1 MYVVLL
7 PWGVPY
13 GGTHEHIEACK
24 HLLSL
29 GDTVLLPT
37 TAATLDFFKPSW
49 ISVSVKTG
57 CNRACLATWGR
68 EIA

>member
-37 TAATLDFFKPSW
+37 DRGDPRFLQTVVDLR
-49 ISVSVKTG
+49 IRQ
-57 CNRACLATWGR
+57 NRMQ
-68 EIA
+68 